1 MSFQA
6 TVFNVF
12 IASPGDVSE
21 ERKIVRKI
29 LYEWNAI
36 HADERGIV
44 LLPWGWETHS
54 APDMSGTPQSTINRQ
69 VLADSD
75 LLVGVFW
82 TRIGTATQDYL
93 SGTVE
98 EIERHLAAGKPT
110 MLYFSEVPINPSRID
125 DEQRN
130 ALKAFRE
137 SCQVRGLYEPYQ
149 STSEF
154 ELKFRNQ
161 LIIRLKES
169 YFKVQVTSNAE
180 AVELIIDTPIEL
192 SPEEKSLL
200 KEASKDKSGFIMKT
214 RFSGGLI
221 IQTNKINFVEAR
233 NPRSEAMWTAALD
246 NLLKLELVKPLNHK
260 DETFKVTL
268 KGYAEA
274 DSIAD

>member
-21 ERKIVRKI
+21 ERKIVREI

-36 HADERGIV
+36 HADERGIA
-44 LLPWGWETHS
+44 LLPLGWETHS
-54 APDMSGTPQSTINRQ
+54 APDMSGPAQSIINRQ

-82 TRIGTATQDYL
+82 TRIGTATQDYP

-98 EIERHLAAGKPT
+98 EIERHLAVGKPT

-130 ALKAFRE
+130 VLKAFRE
-137 SCQVRGLYEPYQ
+137 SCQARGLYEPYQ

-154 ELKFRNQ
+154 ESKFRNQ
-161 LIIRLKES
+161 LRIRLKES
-169 YFKVQVTSNAE
+169 YFKVQVASNAE

-192 SPEEKSLL
+192 SLEEKSLL

-214 RFSGGLI
+214 RVNAGLI
-221 IQTNKINFVEAR
+221 IQTNRRNFVEAR

-268 KGYAEA
+268 KGYVEA